1 MTLAAR
7 TQALLDL
14 VEQERQRQC
23 GALLAE
29 AHAQA
34 AALQADSRVQAR
46 QRMREA
52 FAEERAR
59 SQARLNAVR
68 AELQTRR
75 RVHAQRRLEAL
86 LVLAWQQ
93 LPAALDERW
102 RAAAPRAAWVAMALG
117 QARRA
122 LAPGP
127 WQVTHAPGWP
137 QSEREA
143 CAVPPLALHF
153 ESDERIGAG
162 LRVAAAGNVVDA
174 TREGLLADRDEIG
187 GRLVGLLE
195 AG

>member
-14 VEQERQRQC
+14 VEQERERQC
-23 GALLAE
+23 SALLDE
-29 AHAQA
+29 ARAKA
-34 AALQADSRVQAR
+34 AALQAESRAQAR

-59 SQARLNAVR
+59 TQARLTAAR

-86 LVLAWQQ
+86 LALAWQQ

-102 RAAAPRAAWVAMALG
+102 REAASRAAWVAMAFG
-117 QARRA
+117 QARHA
-122 LAPGP
+122 LAPGT

-137 QSEREA
+137 QPEREA
-143 CAVPPLALHF
+143 CAVPPLALRF

-174 TREGLLADRDEIG
+174 TREGLLDDRDEIG

-195 AG
+195 AR